1 MEKEFLKD
9 LKRKDLVEYHGQYIN
24 VFENFR
30 NMYLETYKLNPAKR
44 NITFSIGMG
53 NRFKTSKVKL
63 NLLADID
70 MLVIVGKGII
80 AGICHFI
87 H

>member
-30 NMYLETYKLNPAKR
+30 NMYLETYKLNPAKKISLYQLAWETALKR
-44 NITFSIGMG
+44 
-53 NRFKTSKVKL
+53 VK
-63 NLLADID
+63 
-70 MLVIVGKGII
+70 
-80 AGICHFI
+80 
-87 H
+87 